1 LRLSGEVIE
10 EKIPVTRQSIDL
22 PANETGT
29 VEGAMEAGRA
39 REELRINMRKERR
52 SSIKEKNFLKS
63 M

>member
-1 LRLSGEVIE
+1 MRLSGEVIE

-39 REELRINMRKERR
+39 REELRTNMRKERR
-52 SSIKEKNFLKS
+52 SGIKEKNFLKS